1 MAKYE
6 GRFRGNFKDFLTHLD
21 NEILKGSK
29 SASYEEGS
37 DFVKND
43 VHCAVRVYER
53 YSAIGGKRVS
63 LSIVLIGVDDD
74 LFVSAIST
82 GGSQAVFYKINT
94 IGEKNFLQCA
104 VDIIEGYKNR
114 R

>member
-6 GRFRGNFKDFLTHLD
+6 SRFRGNFKDFLSYLD
-21 NEILKGSK
+21 NGILTGSK
-29 SASYEEGS
+29 SATFEEGS

-43 VHCAVRVYER
+43 VYCAVRVYER
-53 YSAIGGKRVS
+53 YSAIGGGRVS

-82 GGSQAVFYKINT
+82 GGSSALFYKINT
-94 IGEKNFLQCA
+94 VGEKKFLQNA
-104 VDIIEGYKNR
+104 VEIIEGYKTR